1 MSKTATVKLKTE
13 GVKELTTELNAAA
26 KAADKLDS
34 SLEDTADAADDVG
47 EASTQMSG
55 GLDRMSGGLIT
66 MFKGAVKGA
75 KTFVLGLKT
84 MRGAVIATGI
94 GALVLVIGSL
104 VAYFTSTKKGA
115 EMLEVATA
123 SLGIIMGKLTD
134 TLSSLGGLLVS
145 AFQDPQEAIASL
157 NGMMSDVW
165 DWFVSI
171 GTYIKES
178 FILNI
183 LVLQRS
189 LKKAA
194 IAAKEFFGGDAS
206 EMKAELAEIES
217 AITSTLAEL
226 EKAAAEVTGP
236 LLDMYGAV
244 VDGVKGLVSETKKAV
259 SAQNELT
266 KASQKLRQAERD
278 LLVTEAEKLA
288 IIAEQEVISKDIT
301 KSFEERIAA
310 NKLAQEAEA
319 EVHAQ
324 RVANSKEALRIH
336 QEEMGLTKSL
346 EADYQREKELI
357 AAVINL
363 DTQSAKLKKKFVVE
377 EGMLNEQMAAEAK
390 AIDDAELL
398 RIATLKAATQS
409 AQQNEVDALELKYIK
424 LNEMA
429 MGNAE
434 TEKLLKEKQEADLL
448 AITKKYAEEE
458 VVVIDTAAEEK
469 KAIEQATADA
479 VKAARLGIVAAG
491 FDALKS
497 MAKTEEGQK
506 RLAISQILVNQGIAM
521 SQAIAGATTSATATG
536 PGAFVAT
543 PLFIAQAMGLV
554 LGSFASI
561 KGVMNQAGAASG
573 SVGTSSGGGGGG
585 TAQLALTPSLESFE
599 GDTLALPSVQAY
611 VLQNNIADADALAQ
625 ALQNQSSL

>member
-1 MSKTATVKLKTE
+1 MAEKIEVGVTIKGTEKVSTDLNKIDSKTQDISGSV
-13 GVKELTTELNAAA
+13 
-26 KAADKLDS
+26 DM
-34 SLEDTADAADDVG
+34 
-47 EASTQMSG
+47 ASGS
-55 GLDRMSGGLIT
+55 LDRMTGGMLT
-66 MFKGAVKGA
+66 MFKGVAGGVKKAVMGM
-75 KTFVLGLKT
+75 KTL
-84 MRGAVIATGI
+84 RGAMMATGI
-94 GALVLVIGSL
+94 GALVVLIGSL

-134 TLSSLGGLLVS
+134 TLSSLGGFLVS

-165 DWFVSI
+165 GWFVSI

-236 LLDMYGAV
+236 LVDMYGAV
-244 VDGVKGLVSETKKAV
+244 VDGVKKLVSETTKAV
-259 SAQNELT
+259 KAQNELT
-266 KASQKLRQAERD
+266 KASQNLRQAERD
-278 LLVTEAEKLA
+278 LIVTEAEKLA
-288 IIAEQEVISKDIT
+288 IIAEQEVISRDIT

-324 RVANSKEALRIH
+324 RVANAKEALRIH
-336 QEEMGLTKSL
+336 QEEMALTESL
-346 EADYQREKELI
+346 EADYQREAELI
-357 AAVINL
+357 AAVTNL

-409 AQQNEVDALELKYIK
+409 AEQNEIDVIAAKYIK
-424 LNEMA
+424 LNELA
-429 MGNAE
+429 QGNAE
-434 TEKLLKEKQEADLL
+434 TEKLLKERQEADLL

-521 SQAIAGATTSATATG
+521 SEAYRGAMQSATGTG
-536 PGAFVAT
+536 PLAAFTAPGFTAT
-543 PLFIAQAMGLV
+543 MIGMV
-554 LGSFASI
+554 LSSFASI
-561 KGVMNQAGAASG
+561 KGVMNQAGASSG
-573 SVGTSSGGGGGG
+573 SIGSGGGGGGG
-585 TAQLALTPSLESFE
+585 TAQLALTPSLESFGE
-599 GDTLALPSVQAY
+599 GTLELPSVQAY